1 MIILFLLR
9 LFVSLVPLTWRRLW
23 RGVRSETWRQ
33 SPRGTARKCPRKRQL
48 SWCLRSWRSYLP
60 FPLLSS
66 APVPRSARKRTKTSS
81 RYGQC
86 VATLFCGFLISY
98 FYVKI
103 HVLWNFKQ
111 YGFCHQE
118 NVNGKNQ
125 QIKAICIHKLWIWR
139 DLFPPSYM
147 IKLFYVGEKSLS
159 LVIYFIYGS

>member
-1 MIILFLLR
+1 MVLFFTELLIATFDHLRVLKFVVFRFWYHCKKAFVDKVRKIKFLSCLR
-9 LFVSLVPLTWRRLW
+9 LFVSLVPLTWRRSW

-33 SPRGTARKCPRKRQL
+33 SPRGTARKSPRKRQL

-86 VATLFCGFLISY
+86 VATLFCEFLISY

-111 YGFCHQE
+111 YGFCHLE
-118 NVNGKNQ
+118 NING
-125 QIKAICIHKLWIWR
+125 
-139 DLFPPSYM
+139 
-147 IKLFYVGEKSLS
+147 
-159 LVIYFIYGS
+159 